1 MVAMSASDLRRDRRG
16 VAAVEGALILS
27 ALMLLLFV
35 LLDLGLAVCRYN
47 ILSATAR
54 NLARA
59 AIVRGADAAPQ
70 LPAWGPNSYA
80 GNAADSSA
88 MATVAANWLATMS
101 PEDVSVQLTWP
112 DGDNQPNHRVTVQ
125 LGYSHQFLT
134 SSLGL
139 GNSVLLQAQS
149 TMLIAH

>member
-1 MVAMSASDLRRDRRG
+1 MLVLNLRRDRHG

-47 ILSATAR
+47 ILSAAAR

-70 LPAWGPNSYA
+70 LSAWGPNPYS
-80 GNAADSSA
+80 GNAGDSSA
-88 MATVAANWLATMS
+88 MATVAASWLATMS
-101 PEDVSVQLTWP
+101 PGDVSMQLTWP
-112 DGDNQPNHRVTVQ
+112 DGDNQSNHRVSVQ
-125 LGYSHQFLT
+125 LGYNHQFLT
-134 SSLGL
+134 SFLSLGNAL
-139 GNSVLLQAQS
+139 SLQAQS
-149 TMLIAH
+149 TMLIMH

>member
-1 MVAMSASDLRRDRRG
+1 MSISNLRRGRRG

-54 NLARA
+54 NLART

-70 LPAWGPNSYA
+70 LSAWGPNPYS
-80 GNAADSSA
+80 GNAGDSSA
-88 MATVAANWLATMS
+88 MATVAASWLATMS
-101 PEDVSVQLTWP
+101 PGDVSMQL
-112 DGDNQPNHRVTVQ
+112 
-125 LGYSHQFLT
+125 
-134 SSLGL
+134 
-139 GNSVLLQAQS
+139 
-149 TMLIAH
+149 